1 MKNKL
6 NSKSVFFTLRV
17 SAAVGFCLVAIAAM
31 LLAMATID
39 PAHGRVQP
47 PASTNPT
54 STAAMEARAAGR
66 PGRTCRALV
75 FVRLASISQRILTV
89 LVLLLPSP

>member
-39 PAHGRVQP
+39 PAHGDSATGLDKSDVHGGDGG
-47 PASTNPT
+47 ACSW
-54 STAAMEARAAGR
+54 SAG
-66 PGRTCRALV
+66 PNMPSVG
-75 FVRLASISQRILTV
+75 VRSV
-89 LVLLLPSP
+89 GVYFPSEF